1 MSTEATLFFLRL
13 LAGLSLAGFLLTL
26 FFLIWRSMKGT
37 EQQLRT
43 ARSTYG
49 YLVRKATDPAGIAVE
64 SERHA
69 LQAIT
74 TVGRSAGN
82 SIVVA
87 DDFASIEHARIVLE
101 NGDWWLEDRN
111 SSNGTRLNEEK
122 IEQRTILT
130 DGDLIGIGED
140 SFRLQLEADLSMQES

>member
-13 LAGLSLAGFLLTL
+13 IAGLSLAGFLLTL

-49 YLVRKATDPAGIAVE
+49 YLVRNRPDSDGIAIE
-64 SERHA
+64 SERFA

-74 TVGRSAGN
+74 TVGRSASN
-82 SIVVA
+82 TIVVA

-111 SSNGTRLNEEK
+111 SRNGTRLNEAK
-122 IEQRTILT
+122 IEQRTILK
-130 DGDLIGIGED
+130 DGDRIGIGED
-140 SFRLQLEADLSMQES
+140 SFRLQLEPDLSMQES